1 MSAGAAETAAVQEVQ
16 EVQAVLDGDG
26 GLGRIVL
33 NRPRALNSLTHGMIT
48 AIRAT
53 LDDWAADDRVRA
65 VVLTGAGERGLCA
78 GADLRAMHA
87 DVTAG
92 GAGTRAFFRDEYRV
106 NALIARYPKPFVAV
120 MDGIT
125 MGGGIGLS
133 AHAAVRIVTERSVI
147 AMPETRIG
155 LTPDVGGSLLL
166 ARAPGE
172 FGTHLGLTSASIGP
186 ADALLCGFAD
196 HFVPSSRLPELLDA
210 LAGGADPAATVAAH
224 AEPAP
229 TAGTTGAGE
238 ATGTTGTTGP
248 AGLAAQ
254 QEWIDACYAAD
265 TVEEIVRRLLDSGVP
280 EAKEAAEL
288 LLGNSPTAVK
298 VTLAALRRAR
308 TLPSLE
314 AALDQEY
321 RISCAALDRPD
332 LAEGIRAQVIDK
344 DRDPQWSPRTL
355 AEVTEAEV
363 ASFLAPREGDELGLA

>member
-1 MSAGAAETAAVQEVQ
+1 MGAETSAAA

-26 GLGRIVL
+26 GLGRIML

-48 AIRAT
+48 AIRTT
-53 LDDWAADDRVRA
+53 LDAWAADDRVRA

-92 GAGTRAFFRDEYRV
+92 GAGTRAFFRDEYRL
-106 NALIARYPKPFVAV
+106 NALIGRYPKPFVAV

-133 AHAAVRIVTERSVI
+133 AHAALRIVTERSVI

-155 LTPDVGGSLLL
+155 LVPDVGGSLLL

-172 FGTHLGLTSASIGP
+172 LGTHLGLTSASMGP
-186 ADALLCGFAD
+186 GDALLCGFAD
-196 HFVPSSRLPELLDA
+196 HFVPSARLPELFDA
-210 LAGGADPAATVAAH
+210 LAHSTDPAATVAAH

-229 TAGTTGAGE
+229 PTEAAAA
-238 ATGTTGTTGP
+238 ATGLAGL

-254 QEWIDACYAAD
+254 RDWIDACYAAD
-265 TVEEIVRRLLDSGVP
+265 TVEEIVERLLDSGVP
-280 EAKEAAEL
+280 EAKEYADQI
-288 LLGNSPTAVK
+288 LGNSPTAVK

-321 RISCAALDRPD
+321 RISCAALDGPD

-355 AEVTEAEV
+355 AGVTAADV
-363 ASFLAPREGDELGLA
+363 ARFLAPREDDELGLA

>member
-1 MSAGAAETAAVQEVQ
+1 MSAAAAEAAAVQQAQ

-48 AIRAT
+48 TIRTT
-53 LDDWAADDRVRA
+53 LDDWAADDRVRT

-133 AHAAVRIVTERSVI
+133 AHAALRIVTERSVI

-155 LTPDVGGSLLL
+155 LVPDVGGSLLL

-196 HFVPSSRLPELLDA
+196 HYVPSSRLPELLDA

-229 TAGTTGAGE
+229 TAGTTG
-238 ATGTTGTTGP
+238 T

-254 QEWIDACYAAD
+254 REWIDTCYAAD

-298 VTLAALRRAR
+298 VTLAALRHAR

-355 AEVTEAEV
+355 AEVTEADV